1 MRGSGEGDS
10 PVVKE
15 GRGRETA
22 ASIRRWLP
30 FLIAA
35 FVVAFDR
42 LTKIYIQAHFS
53 SLDAVSVIPRWFRI
67 VHTENPGAAFGMFA
81 DGDPVLRSLVLVGVS
96 VVVLVFVV
104 STLLKRSSSLGG
116 TLTRLALGFI
126 LGGALG
132 NLYDRVVLGTVTDF
146 LEIYNGNWT
155 FPAFNIADSAITVG
169 AVLLLI
175 DLLRPTHRRLPQQE
189 AHPPTEF

>member
-1 MRGSGEGDS
+1 L
-10 PVVKE
+10 VV
-15 GRGRETA
+15 
-22 ASIRRWLP
+22 
-30 FLIAA
+30 
-35 FVVAFDR
+35 VFDR
-42 LTKIYIQAHFS
+42 LSKIYIQSHFS
-53 SLDAVSVIPRWFRI
+53 SLDAVSVIPGWFRI
-67 VHTENPGAAFGMFA
+67 VHTENPGAAFGMLA
-81 DGDPVLRSLVLVGVS
+81 DGDPVIRSVVLVGVS

-146 LEIYNGNWT
+146 LEVYNGNWT

-175 DLLRPTHRRLPQQE
+175 DLLRPAHKRIPQQQ